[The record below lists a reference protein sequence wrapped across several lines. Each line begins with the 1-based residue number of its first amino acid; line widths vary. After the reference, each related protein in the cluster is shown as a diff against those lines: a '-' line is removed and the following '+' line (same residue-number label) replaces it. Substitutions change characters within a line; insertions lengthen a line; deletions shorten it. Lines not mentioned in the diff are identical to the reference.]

1 MSFYILQKTDEAF
14 SLLMKSMIWKDF
26 MVVYISE
33 SRILVYMIEA
43 KFAIRKQFVSICFV
57 LCLHDPMLAK

>member
-43 KFAIRKQFVSICFV
+43 KFAIRKKPAFV